1 MTGICCIWNTR
12 EDGRTLSLDGKIGG
26 TRIEAMGAGSSGVRA
41 AFGKGDRLTVLFPFT
56 VLTSFFST
64 TGGFVTTRSFTRI
77 GETGA
82 KTMPL
87 EGFTLVGELPIG
99 SSVRRTVLSGCS
111 EGFTCVLWPGR
122 NLEMASDDAVLA
134 TDVEGLGRSITVL
147 RAERNR

>member
-1 MTGICCIWNTR
+1 MTGIRCVWHTR
-12 EDGRTLSLDGKIGG
+12 EDGETLSLDGKIGG
-26 TRIEAMGAGSSGVRA
+26 TRIEVMGAGSSGMRA
-41 AFGKGDRLTVLFPFT
+41 AFGKGDCLTVLFPFT
-56 VLTSFFST
+56 VLTSFFSA
-64 TGGFVTTRSFTRI
+64 TGGFVTTRSFTHI

-111 EGFTCVLWPGR
+111 EGFMRALWRGR
-122 NLEMASDDAVLA
+122 NLEMASDNAILA

-147 RAERNR
+147 